1 MASSRGWLKRGVLI
15 LSGIT
20 LVLGAV
26 LTTLAFR
33 EAEREKLSRERELD
47 GERQRYGILVAG
59 EVDSLFAEIENRF
72 VAVLED
78 LTDPQGFQ
86 ILSDLARAS
95 AGNED
100 LIGDVFIAGPEHG
113 PVFPLKETGLPP
125 TEKRRLLETRLKRIE
140 EMDLFR
146 TAETAEFKTMDLP
159 LAIRSYR
166 ALLAEAPDR
175 PSRALIT
182 NRLARCTLRSGDTRG
197 ALRVYDTLLERY
209 SDELSSEGIPLGIIA
224 LFQKGAVIQRT
235 DPEKAGEIIL
245 EFYGRLAAREWALD
259 KPQYQFYR
267 DLAGEMAA
275 TWKAETRN
283 AEAVEGFERRWGEL
297 DTRAEETLGELKTEE
312 DLAAKIIPLVEAR
325 LNETRSG
332 ARKFARFSETIGETL
347 FLVSALPLPDGN
359 ILGVLIDDRVLLEER
374 LPSILK
380 RILIPAEWVIQIA
393 DSGGRIIF
401 GDEVPDSG
409 EDSLRSPL
417 VLPFSQGFP
426 PWRVRI
432 IRKDPQAASGAF
444 RARRNTYV
452 LVAVAMTAVLFLGG
466 FTVLKSTAKEL
477 ELARLKSEFVSTVS
491 HEFRTPLM
499 SIRYL
504 SEMLDTDRVR
514 DDSKKKTYYRKISNE
529 SERLS
534 RLVENMLDFS
544 KIEAGMKKYK
554 REEFS
559 IDDLI
564 TDVAA
569 RFKEYA
575 GDKEMSLACEAGDGL
590 PVIHADREAISRA
603 LFNLLDNAVKYS
615 GKDPLVT
622 LRARIDGDA
631 ASLEVQDNGPGIRKE
646 ERKKVFEKFYRSQD
660 PEHADIEGS
669 GIGLTL
675 VDHVARAHGGT
686 VKIENA
692 PGGGT
697 WVAIRLPLPRKG
709 TDHGQDLDRR
719 G

>member
-1 MASSRGWLKRGVLI
+1 MASGQDWQKRGVLI

-26 LTTLAFR
+26 LAVLAVR

-47 GERQRYGILVAG
+47 RERQRYGTLVAG
-59 EVDSLFAEIENRF
+59 EVDSLFAGIENRF
-72 VAVLED
+72 AAVLENWKQ
-78 LTDPQGFQ
+78 PQNVRE
-86 ILSDLARAS
+86 LSDLSRAS
-95 AGNED
+95 AGNDD
-100 LIGDVFIAGPEHG
+100 LINNVFLAGPEPG
-113 PVFPLKETGLPP
+113 PVFLLGGSGLP
-125 TEKRRLLETRLKRIE
+125 TSEKRRLLETRLKRIE
-140 EMDLFR
+140 KMELFR
-146 TAETAEFKTMDLP
+146 RAETAEFKTMDLL

-166 ALLAEAPDR
+166 ALMAEVPDG

-182 NRLARCTLRSGDTRG
+182 NRLARCMLKAGDTQG
-197 ALRVYDTLLERY
+197 ALRAYDTLLEKY
-209 SDELSSEGIPLGIIA
+209 SDEWSSEGIPLGIIA
-224 LFQKGAVIQRT
+224 LFQKGAIVQRT
-235 DPEKAGEIIL
+235 DPKKAGEIIL
-245 EFYGRLAAREWALD
+245 EFYGRLAAPEWALD
-259 KPQYQFYR
+259 EPQYQSYR
-267 DLAGEMAA
+267 NLVREMAA
-275 TWKAETRN
+275 TWKAEIRN
-283 AEAVEGFERRWGEL
+283 EEAVEDFESRWSALEK
-297 DTRAEETLGELKTEE
+297 RAEATLGELTTEE
-312 DLAAKIIPLVEAR
+312 SLVTKIIPLVEAR
-325 LNETRSG
+325 LSEYKEGTSP
-332 ARKFARFSETIGETL
+332 FTRFSEAVGQDL
-347 FLVSALPLPDGN
+347 FLIQALPLPGGN
-359 ILGVLIDDRVLLEER
+359 ILGILIDDRVLLEER

-380 RILIPAEWVIQIA
+380 RVLIPAEWVVQIA

-401 GDEVPDSG
+401 GDEVAGSG

-426 PWRVRI
+426 PWRIRI
-432 IRKDPQAASGAF
+432 TRKDPQAASRAF

-452 LVAVAMTAVLFLGG
+452 LIALAMTAVIFLGG

-504 SEMLDTDRVR
+504 SEMLDADRVKEN
-514 DDSKKKTYYRKISNE
+514 SKKKTYYRKINKE

-554 REEFS
+554 REEFPVK
-559 IDDLI
+559 DLI
-564 TDVAA
+564 ADVAA

-575 GDKEMSLACEAGDGL
+575 GDKEISLHCEAENGL
-590 PVIHADREAISRA
+590 PVIHADREAMSRA

-615 GKDPLVT
+615 GKDPTVT

-631 ASLEVQDNGPGIRKE
+631 VCLEVQDNGPGIRKE
-646 ERKKVFEKFYRSQD
+646 ERTKVFEKFYRSQN

-675 VDHVARAHGGT
+675 VDHVARAHGGA
-686 VKIENA
+686 VKIESA

-697 WVAIRLPLPRKG
+697 WVTLRLPLPLKG
-709 TDHGQDLDRR
+709 TNHG
-719 G
+719 